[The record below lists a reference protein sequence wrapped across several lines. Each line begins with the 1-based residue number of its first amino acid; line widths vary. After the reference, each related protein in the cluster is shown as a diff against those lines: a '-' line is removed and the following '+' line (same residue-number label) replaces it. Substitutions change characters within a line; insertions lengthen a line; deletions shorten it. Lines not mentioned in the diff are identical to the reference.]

1 MRIIPVLDLL
11 NSVVVRGVA
20 GQRDAYR
27 PVESVLT
34 SSSKPL
40 DVAAAISST
49 FGCRDF
55 YVADL
60 DAIVNDTANLD
71 IYGELRAAGFRL
83 MVDAGLK
90 SAADADIALTA
101 GADQVIVG
109 LETWPTLASLE
120 LLMNRLGPEQVVFS
134 LDLRAGKA
142 MRTLR
147 DLTSDDPLDIA
158 AAVLEAGVREL
169 IVLDL
174 AAVGVGEGTPTLAL
188 CRRIR
193 EFAPKVR
200 LITGGGIRDID
211 DLKTLSGEG
220 LDGVLIASALHNG
233 RLKRDELCAI
243 SESTRR

>member
-20 GQRDAYR
+20 GQREAYR
-27 PVESVLT
+27 PVESALT
-34 SSSKPL
+34 QSSKPL
-40 DVAAAISST
+40 DVATAIRRE
-49 FGCRDF
+49 FGLCEF

-60 DAIVNDTANLD
+60 DAIVNDAANLEL
-71 IYGELRAAGFRL
+71 YGELRAAGFQL

-101 GADQVIVG
+101 GAHQVIAG

-120 LLMNRLGPEQVVFS
+120 LLINRLGPEQVVFS

-174 AAVGVGEGTPTLAL
+174 AAVGVSAGTPTLDL
-188 CRRIR
+188 CHRIR
-193 EFAPKVR
+193 EFVPNVR
-200 LITGGGIRDID
+200 LITGGGIRDVED
-211 DLKTLSGEG
+211 VKTLRQQG
-220 LDGVLIASALHNG
+220 LDGVLVASALHNG
-233 RLKRDELCAI
+233 RLTREDLNSI
-243 SESTRR
+243 SESMRR